1 MKTTKILALAA
12 LAALSLG
19 VGTAMAQESAGGYI
33 ASPFEQRELLA
44 QSHAYGDRVTAALAA
59 PSAAANAAPQYGSS
73 DSTSTTTTTAWPV
86 LQGGDG
92 SGG

>member
-1 MKTTKILALAA
+1 MNTTKTFILAGLT
-12 LAALSLG
+12 ALSLG

-33 ASPFEQRELLA
+33 AGPFEQRELLA
-44 QSHAYGDRVTAALAA
+44 ASRALATRA
-59 PSAAANAAPQYGSS
+59 PLPNADVAPQYGSA
-73 DSTSTTTTTAWPV
+73 DRTNLSTWPA